1 MAELRRTTPADA
13 AGVVAVYAPYVL
25 HSPATFDVEVPSVQV
40 VADRIAGPLPWW
52 VAVEGD
58 DVVGYAYAGP
68 HHERPAYSWSVDCT
82 VYLASVAGGQGLG
95 RRLYD
100 VLLADL
106 REHGYVSAFAKITRP
121 NAASE
126 ALHAACGFAP
136 VGVLPTVGFKLGAW
150 HDVGL
155 WALALVDPPPV
166 PPAAVAGA
174 GRPADPP

>member
-1 MAELRRTTPADA
+1 MAELRRARPADA
-13 AGVVAVYAPYVL
+13 AGIVAVYAPYVL
-25 HSPATFDVEVPSVQV
+25 GSPATFDVDVPAAPVFG
-40 VADRIAGPLPWW
+40 DRIAGSLPWW
-52 VAVEGD
+52 VALEGD
-58 DVVGYAYAGP
+58 DVVGYAYASP
-68 HHERPAYSWSVDCT
+68 HHERPAYAWSVECT
-82 VYLASVAGGQGLG
+82 VYLAPAARGQGLG

-106 REHGYVSAFAKITRP
+106 RDRGYVSALAKITKP

-136 VGVLPTVGFKLGAW
+136 AGVLPQVGFKLGAW

-166 PPAAVAGA
+166 PPPVTVHL
-174 GRPADPP
+174 

>member
-1 MAELRRTTPADA
+1 MADLRRATPADA
-13 AGVVAVYAPYVL
+13 AGVATVYAPYVL
-25 HSPATFDVEVPSVQV
+25 GSPATFDLDLPAVQA

-52 VAVEGD
+52 VAVEAGV
-58 DVVGYAYAGP
+58 VVGYAYASP
-68 HHERPAYSWSVDCT
+68 HHERAAYAWSVDCT
-82 VYLASVAGGQGLG
+82 VYLAPSAGGRGLG

-106 REHGYVSAFAKITRP
+106 RDHGYVSAYAKITKP

-136 VGVLPTVGFKLGAW
+136 VGVLPQVGYKLGAW

-166 PPAAVAGA
+166 PPPAAGP
-174 GRPADPP
+174 GRPADRP